1 MDNLFKIGT
10 IAERTGFSTHV
21 LRAWER
27 RHGLL
32 EPVRSDS
39 GQRLYTEDDLAVLL
53 RVRALKDE
61 GRRIGEIARMG
72 RSALL
77 DEGSGLVA
85 DDPDAAGRPEGW
97 HPLPAT
103 LSQALLEALPCGV
116 ILTDGQGCTRWINSG
131 FSEMCGY
138 GLAGLRDRTPGSVLQ
153 GPATDERTVSRMRHA
168 LSDQRPFTERVLN
181 YHSSGRLYWTRLD
194 VTPFAGGGS
203 DRGFVGVARAMAPEA
218 GPQPPV
224 RNGETGS
231 DVQEVIRS
239 LTRVAADGSGPSR
252 LLMSLADVL
261 SALPDDNRN

>member
-72 RSALL
+72 RRALL
-77 DEGSGLVA
+77 DEGSDLVGEGVEA
-85 DDPDAAGRPEGW
+85 TAPAEAA
-97 HPLPAT
+97 HLPAS

-116 ILTDGQGCTRWINSG
+116 ILADGHGRTRWVNSG

-138 GLAGLRDRTPGSVLQ
+138 GLAGLRGRTPGSILQ
-153 GPATDERTVSRMRHA
+153 GPATDEKTVFRMREA

-194 VTPFAGGGS
+194 VTPFADGGTG
-203 DRGFVGVARAMAPEA
+203 RGFVGVARAMEPEA

-239 LTRVAADGSGPSR
+239 LTRVAADGAGPSR